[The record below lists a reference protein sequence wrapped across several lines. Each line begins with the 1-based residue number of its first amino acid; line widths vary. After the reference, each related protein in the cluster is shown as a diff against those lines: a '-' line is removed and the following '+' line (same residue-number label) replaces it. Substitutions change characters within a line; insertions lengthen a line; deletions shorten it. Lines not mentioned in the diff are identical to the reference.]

1 MDTSCANGL
10 IGGVDEAGR
19 GPLAGPVFAACV
31 VLDAAYRIDG
41 LADSKKL
48 SEKKRDEL
56 AIAIK
61 KYAKAWAVASAS
73 VLEIDQLN
81 VLQASLL
88 AMKRAVESLPFTPDM
103 VFVDGNQSPRLKCSI
118 RTIIKG
124 DSLIPEISAA
134 SILAKTSRDAEMQRL
149 HQCFPLYGFDQH
161 KGYPTKKHLAALHRH
176 GVSEI
181 HRQSFAPIKLLAGH
195 SSTKK
200 ISNNADN
207 KIHPL
212 LL

>member
-61 KYAKAWAVASAS
+61 KYAKAWAIASAS

-81 VLQASLL
+81 ILQASLL
-88 AMKRAVESLPFTPDM
+88 AMKRAVENLPFTPDM

-134 SILAKTSRDAEMQRL
+134 SILAKTSRDAEMQKL
-149 HQCFPLYGFDQH
+149 HQYFPLYGFDQH

-181 HRQSFAPIKLLAGH
+181 HRQSFAPIKLLTGRAFFY
-195 SSTKK
+195 
-200 ISNNADN
+200 
-207 KIHPL
+207 
-212 LL
+212 